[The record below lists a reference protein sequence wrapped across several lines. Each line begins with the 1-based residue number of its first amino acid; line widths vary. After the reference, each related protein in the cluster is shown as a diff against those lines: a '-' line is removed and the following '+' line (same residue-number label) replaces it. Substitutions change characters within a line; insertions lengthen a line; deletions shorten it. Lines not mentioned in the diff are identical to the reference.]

1 MTAYNARLQPLLDR
15 MPDRLRAL
23 PLTAEGWPALWF
35 AAVDP
40 ATGLVDLRVARGE
53 APAQAWKYLKCWLCG
68 QPLGG
73 YRTFVIGPMCTVNR
87 TSSEPP
93 CHHDCATFAAIACPF
108 LTKPRMVRNGKALPA
123 ETRHAP
129 GLTITRNPGAT
140 ALWTTR
146 KPGLK
151 KAHNGTLFDIGDPTN
166 VEWFAQGRPA
176 TRAEVERSIETGLPL
191 LEQEIE
197 REPTA
202 KRQAE
207 ARAHLTKLTNE
218 ARQYLPA
225 A

>member
-1 MTAYNARLQPLLDR
+1 MTYNARLQPLLDR

-53 APAQAWKYLKCWLCG
+53 APAQAWRYLKCWLCG
-68 QPLGG
+68 QTMGAN
-73 YRTFVIGPMCTVNR
+73 RTFVIGPMCAVNR

-108 LTKPRMVRNGKALPA
+108 LTRPKMVRNGKNLPA

-129 GLTITRNPGAT
+129 GSAILRNPGAT

-146 KPGLK
+146 KPALIHV
-151 KAHNGTLFDIGDPTN
+151 HNGTLFNIGDPEH
-166 VEWFAQGRPA
+166 VEWFAEGREA
-176 TRAEVERSIETGLPL
+176 TRAEVEASIVSGLPL

-197 REPTA
+197 REKPHRREAAA
-202 KRQAE
+202 KQLRKMTE
-207 ARAHLTKLTNE
+207 T

-225 A
+225 